1 MPKRQGLLLSDVS
14 EGERK
19 RRSAARPFAMKP
31 LAGMMFAL
39 ATAIVALEFGF

>member
-1 MPKRQGLLLSDVS
+1 VLQD
-14 EGERK
+14 
-19 RRSAARPFAMKP
+19 RSLWKP